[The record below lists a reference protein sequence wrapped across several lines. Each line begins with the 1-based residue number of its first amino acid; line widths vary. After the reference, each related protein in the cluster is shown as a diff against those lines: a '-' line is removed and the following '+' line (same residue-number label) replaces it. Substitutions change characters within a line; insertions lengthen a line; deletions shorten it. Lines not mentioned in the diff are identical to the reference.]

1 MAKDSL
7 ETSED
12 FNMVEMRDD
21 QQTRHQK
28 SVEQDREDLARMGKK
43 QVLKV
48 RPKRQ
53 SDACTFNAEPL

>member
-1 MAKDSL
+1 MAKDSP
-7 ETSED
+7 EMSEE
-12 FNMVEMRDD
+12 FNMVEFRDD

-48 RPKRQ
+48 RPMFQ
-53 SDACTFNAEPL
+53 TDACTFNTEPL